1 MKTGPYNEELLE
13 VLDTCK
19 GTLLHI
25 CMMYTDC
32 RKEHVTELYHEMVYQ
47 LVKGYPRF
55 RGESGVTTWAYRTA
69 LNTARRYRRWHRRQP
84 ATEPLDE
91 RLCELVAEEGCDP
104 LVERM
109 RELTDRLRDDERQ
122 LVVLYLDGFP
132 LHEIADILSLP
143 EATVRQ
149 RLHRTTIKLKK
160 IYEKEN

>member
-1 MKTGPYNEELLE
+1 METGLDNEEFFE
-13 VLDTCK
+13 MLDTCQS
-19 GTLLHI
+19 TLLRI
-25 CMMYTDC
+25 CMTYAGGRGGVGD
-32 RKEHVTELYHEMVYQ
+32 LYQEVVYQ

-69 LNTARRYRRWHRRQP
+69 LNTARRYRRWHIHQP

-91 RLCELVAEEGCDP
+91 RLSELLAEEACDP

-109 RELTDRLRDDERQ
+109 HELTERLRDDERQ

-149 RLHRTTIKLKK
+149 RLHRITIKLKK
-160 IYEKEN
+160 LYEKEN

>member
-1 MKTGPYNEELLE
+1 METGLNNEEFFE
-13 VLDTCK
+13 MLDTCQS
-19 GTLLHI
+19 TLLRI
-25 CMMYTDC
+25 CMTYAGGRGGVGD
-32 RKEHVTELYHEMVYQ
+32 LYQEVVYQ

-69 LNTARRYRRWHRRQP
+69 LNTARRYRRWHIHQP
-84 ATEPLDE
+84 ATEPL
-91 RLCELVAEEGCDP
+91 AEEACDP

-109 RELTDRLRDDERQ
+109 HELTERLRDDERQ

-149 RLHRTTIKLKK
+149 RLHRITIKLKK
-160 IYEKEN
+160 LYEKEN